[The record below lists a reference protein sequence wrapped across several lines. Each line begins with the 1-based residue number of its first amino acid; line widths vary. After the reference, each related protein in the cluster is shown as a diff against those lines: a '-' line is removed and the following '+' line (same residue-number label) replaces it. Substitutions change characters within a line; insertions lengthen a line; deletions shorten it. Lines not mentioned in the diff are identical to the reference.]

1 MISINGEDSS
11 PALQK
16 CNRYA
21 RNYTAAFD
29 EALSIE
35 YFKSAGTLSRAGV

>member
-1 MISINGEDSS
+1 MISIDGEVSS

-29 EALSIE
+29 EAWSIE
-35 YFKSAGTLSRAGV
+35 YRKSAGTLRWTGV